1 VTTLGRVTII
11 LDALAESRYPLSL
24 SDLAQRS
31 GLPRSSV
38 HRVVQSLES
47 ELYVV
52 RIPDRP
58 GYVLGPG
65 ILKFGMNGH
74 LRLLAANRA
83 RLAAL
88 AREVNENVDLAIFSG
103 REVVVVDQIASPT
116 RLKGVTKIGQSFS
129 LHASCIG
136 KALLAQLP
144 EERVKELLPVDLEP
158 FTDATVT
165 DLDDLIQELGEI
177 RRSGVAIDID
187 EHDIGISAVGTGM
200 TGPTGTL
207 QAVAVVMSSHKLAD
221 KWDLTIRSLQ
231 RINNDV
237 DDSVRRPTS
246 QTRKGSDPV

>member
-1 VTTLGRVTII
+1 MTTLGRATVI
-11 LDALAESRYPLSL
+11 LDALAESRHPLSL

-38 HRVVQSLES
+38 HRVIQSLES

-52 RIPDRP
+52 RVPDRP
-58 GYVLGPG
+58 GYILGPG

-116 RLKGVTKIGQSFS
+116 RLKGVTKVGQSFS

-136 KALLAQLP
+136 KALLAQIP
-144 EERVKELLPVDLEP
+144 EERVRELLPTELER
-158 FTDATVT
+158 FTATTIT
-165 DLDDLIQELGEI
+165 DLDDLIQELAEI
-177 RRSGVAIDID
+177 RSTGVAIDID
-187 EHDIGISAVGTGM
+187 EHDIGISALATGM
-200 TGPTGTL
+200 TGPTGAL

-221 KWDLTIRSLQ
+221 KWDLTLRSLR
-231 RINNDV
+231 RINNNV
-237 DDSVRRPTS
+237 DDSVRRPTPEN
-246 QTRKGSDPV
+246 RKRPERN

>member
-1 VTTLGRVTII
+1 MQVTTLARATVI
-11 LDALAESRYPLSL
+11 LDALAESRRPLSI

-31 GLPRSSV
+31 GMPRSSV
-38 HRVVQSLES
+38 HRVVQNLQA

-52 RIPDRP
+52 RVPDRP

-74 LRLLAANRA
+74 LRLLAANRS

-116 RLKGVTKIGQSFS
+116 RLKGVTKVGQSFS

-144 EERVKELLPVDLEP
+144 DERVRELLPARLER
-158 FTDATVT
+158 FTDTTVT
-165 DLDDLIQELGEI
+165 DRDVLLQQLVEI
-177 RRSGVAIDID
+177 RRVGAAVDVG
-187 EHDIGISAVGTGM
+187 EHDVGISAIATGM

-207 QAVAVVMSSHKLAD
+207 QAVAVVMGTHKLAD
-221 KWDLTIRSLQ
+221 KWDLVLRSLR
-231 RINNDV
+231 RINPDV
-237 DDSVRRPTS
+237 DETLRRPTA
-246 QTRKGSDPV
+246 TTVTGGR